1 MAGVSACVQLCG
13 QVVKAIDCQLN
24 DHRFE
29 SKKHN
34 FLHLAL
40 NPGPLSSKILHYQS
54 GFGWERTRPLAV
66 PYSTGVQVRLQVT
79 TVEGHSL

>member
-34 FLHLAL
+34 FLHLAP
-40 NPGPLSSKILHYQS
+40 NPGPLSSKIINLGLVGKGQDHWLYLI
-54 GFGWERTRPLAV
+54 PLR
-66 PYSTGVQVRLQVT
+66 YR
-79 TVEGHSL
+79 